1 MSSSSSSSFSTSHK
15 VPQTLV
21 EPASPYDESS
31 PLSPLSPTAKS
42 TIQTVPVSPGNT
54 ESSAAEDYTPT
65 NNNGL
70 HPGSITNRHR
80 RQSSTNSSDD
90 DPYAL
95 AEKYYGDHKKKTFNK
110 NSPLSRVRTFST
122 FESKTSRK
130 EFLKQLNEY
139 NGVSGSIREESEPS
153 SGTVSKAPSPPALAP
168 PLPSINADAN
178 DNDNDNSNHGGD
190 NKQTKKA
197 NFSLKIS
204 KDNNVDDDDDYD
216 DDTAP
221 EGDVD
226 DNGEAARELFG
237 KKKLFRQPPIR
248 EVSPDTATPRNSGIS
263 QDDMT
268 SLQRETF
275 DHVND
280 NIKEVDEFNKH
291 LDNHTVHTLK
301 KKPSIV
307 PLYEHG
313 DNISQ
318 ESIKLNNRINLR
330 RASMDDT
337 MLRPKKYYIS
347 DVQDTI
353 KELLANEDTD
363 NNCQI
368 TIEDTGPKVLRLGT
382 ANSNGYKQAS
392 VRGTYM
398 LSNLLQELTIASRF
412 GRHQIVLD
420 EARLNENPVA
430 RMKRIISTSF
440 WKSLS
445 RSVTA
450 ENIVD
455 MSRDT
460 KIKEHWVDEDGNVH
474 ENQESHRI
482 YVPHD
487 RKDQYDFFN
496 KIKNSRKDIHLDV
509 QYLPKKIDADY
520 IKSINKKPGLLA
532 LSAKSNPE
540 DPANPTS
547 WPYVVPGGRFNELY
561 GWDSY
566 METLGLLTDVK
577 PGQNLDHLELARGMC
592 ENFIYEIKYYGKI
605 LNANRSY
612 YLGRSQPPFLTDMA
626 LRIFNKTIEVSPES
640 MNDAI
645 DFLRRST
652 LSAIKEYET
661 VWCCE
666 PRLDKKTG
674 LSCYHPE
681 GKGIP
686 PETEASHFD
695 AVLKPYVEKY
705 KITQPEFI
713 EKYNNGE
720 IKEPELDEYFL
731 HDRAVRES
739 GHDTSY
745 RLEGKCAYLA
755 TVDLNSLLY
764 KYEND
769 IAFLLSTFFH
779 DQLEDT
785 DGKLHS
791 SEIWIER
798 AKERKQNVDKYLWN
812 EKDSMYYDYNVHEE
826 KQEDYESATTF
837 WPLYSKLASDE
848 QAAKLVHDSI
858 PKFEEHGG
866 LVAGTLKS
874 RGEVGLSRPS
884 RQWDYPFGWAPQ
896 QILAWIG
903 LVNYG
908 YMGVAR
914 RLAYRWL
921 FMMTKSFVDYNG
933 VVVEKYNVTKGAVP
947 HRVDAEYGNQ
957 GLDFK
962 GVATEGFGWVNAS
975 YLIGLT
981 FLDLYAQRALGTLTP
996 PRVFFKN
1003 MHPTQRKGY
1012 E

>member
-1 MSSSSSSSFSTSHK
+1 MTAATASPTSPPSRKTSEGPPSPYTESEPPSPLAAPDRLASQDLTNTSPANSPPSSSSPHSR
-15 VPQTLV
+15 
-21 EPASPYDESS
+21 E
-31 PLSPLSPTAKS
+31 
-42 TIQTVPVSPGNT
+42 
-54 ESSAAEDYTPT
+54 
-65 NNNGL
+65 
-70 HPGSITNRHR
+70 HR
-80 RQSSTNSSDD
+80 RQSSINSSDD

-95 AEKYYGDHKKKTFNK
+95 AEKYYGDHKKKTFSK

-122 FESKTSRK
+122 FESKASKK
-130 EFLKQLNEY
+130 EFLRKLNDLNPLSDTIKEA
-139 NGVSGSIREESEPS
+139 SEPPS
-153 SGTVSKAPSPPALAP
+153 SEVPSKSPSPPV
-168 PLPSINADAN
+168 LPSGQARAPQKNKPHFNLDMSLHADDDGHSA
-178 DNDNDNSNHGGD
+178 
-190 NKQTKKA
+190 
-197 NFSLKIS
+197 
-204 KDNNVDDDDDYD
+204 DDDDDD
-216 DDTAP
+216 DDD
-221 EGDVD
+221 ESDEFD
-226 DNGEAARELFG
+226 DTHSENRFSQ
-237 KKKLFRQPPIR
+237 KRYPHNPPAE
-248 EVSPDTATPRNSGIS
+248 EVSPSAEVAPFPRAATATDNHNGFP

-268 SLQRETF
+268 ALQRQTIG
-275 DHVND
+275 NL
-280 NIKEVDEFNKH
+280 NN
-291 LDNHTVHTLK
+291 NNGNTSNGLK

-307 PLYEHG
+307 PLYELA
-313 DNISQ
+313 DQSN
-318 ESIKLNNRINLR
+318 ESVKQNPMHFR

-337 MLRPKKYYIS
+337 IIRPKKYYIS
-347 DVQDTI
+347 DVQDTL

-392 VRGTYM
+392 IRGTYM

-412 GRHQIVLD
+412 GRNQIVLD
-420 EARLNENPVA
+420 EARLNENPVN
-430 RMKRIISTSF
+430 RMKRLISTSF

-445 RSVTA
+445 RRVTA

-460 KIKEHWVDEDGNVH
+460 KIKEHWVDEQGKVH

-509 QYLPKKIDADY
+509 QYLPEKIDADY

-532 LSAKSNPE
+532 LSTKENPE
-540 DPANPTS
+540 DPTNPTS
-547 WPYVVPGGRFNELY
+547 WPYIVPGGRFNELY

-566 METLGLLTDVK
+566 METLGLLTDVS
-577 PGQNLDHLELARGMC
+577 PAHNLEHLELARGMC
-592 ENFIYEIKYYGKI
+592 ENFIYEIRYYGKI

-626 LRIFNKTIEVSPES
+626 LRVFNKTIEVDPGS
-640 MNDAI
+640 MNDAL
-645 DFLRRST
+645 DFLRRAT

-705 KITQPEFI
+705 GISQPEFI

-720 IKEPELDEYFL
+720 IKEPQLDEYFL

-779 DQLEDT
+779 DELRGP
-785 DGKLHS
+785 DGKTHS
-791 SEIWIER
+791 SELWIER
-798 AKERKQNVDKYLWN
+798 AKQRKQNVDKYLWC
-812 EKDSMYYDYNVHEE
+812 EEDSMYYDYNVHTEE
-826 KQEDYESATTF
+826 QNNYESATTF

-874 RGEVGLSRPS
+874 RGEVGLRRPS
-884 RQWDYPFGWAPQ
+884 RQWDFPFGWAPQ

-903 LVNYG
+903 LANYG
-908 YMGVAR
+908 YLGIAR

-981 FLDLYAQRALGTLTP
+981 FLDLYAQRALGALTP
-996 PRVFFKN
+996 PAIFFKN
-1003 MHPTQRKGY
+1003 LHPNQRKGY